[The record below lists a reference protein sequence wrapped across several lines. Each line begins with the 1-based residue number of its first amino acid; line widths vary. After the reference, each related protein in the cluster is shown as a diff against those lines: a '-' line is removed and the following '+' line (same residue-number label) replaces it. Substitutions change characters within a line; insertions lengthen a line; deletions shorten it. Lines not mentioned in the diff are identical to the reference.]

1 MEQKASPHVTI
12 KMVKN
17 KEVEGGN
24 DDGFMFDISATNP
37 EMLLMLGAYV
47 SQIERLTGLDF
58 NEIVYFLKADHK
70 MKTMTH
76 SVDFSNEIRKAV
88 DPDGKT

>member
-1 MEQKASPHVTI
+1 MADVKPHVNI
-12 KMVKN
+12 QMVKN
-17 KEVEGGN
+17 NEVEGGS
-24 DDGFMFDISATNP
+24 DVGFMIDISATNP

>member
-1 MEQKASPHVTI
+1 MADVKPHVNI
-12 KMVKN
+12 QMVKN
-17 KEVEGGN
+17 NEVEGGS
-24 DDGFMFDISATNP
+24 DVGFMIDISATNP

-88 DPDGKT
+88 DPDVKT

>member
-1 MEQKASPHVTI
+1 MADVKPHVNI
-12 KMVKN
+12 QMVKN
-17 KEVEGGN
+17 NEVEDGK
-24 DDGFMFDISATNP
+24 DVGFMFDIQATNP

-58 NEIVYFLKADHK
+58 NEIIYFLKSDHK

-76 SVDFSNEIRKAV
+76 LVDFSNEIRKAV
-88 DPDGKT
+88 DSDGKT

>member
-1 MEQKASPHVTI
+1 MADVKPHVNI
-12 KMVKN
+12 QMVKN
-17 KEVEGGN
+17 KDVQDGK
-24 DDGFMFDISATNP
+24 DVGFMIDISATNP

-88 DPDGKT
+88 DQDGKT

>member
-1 MEQKASPHVTI
+1 MADVKPHVNI
-12 KMVKN
+12 QMVKN
-17 KEVEGGN
+17 NEVQDGK
-24 DDGFMFDISATNP
+24 DVGFMIDISATNP

>member
-1 MEQKASPHVTI
+1 MADVKPHVNI
-12 KMVKN
+12 QMVKN
-17 KEVEGGN
+17 NEVEGGS
-24 DDGFMFDISATNP
+24 DVGFMIDLSATNP

-58 NEIVYFLKADHK
+58 NEIIYFLKADHK

>member
-1 MEQKASPHVTI
+1 MADVKPHVNI
-12 KMVKN
+12 QMVKN
-17 KEVEGGN
+17 NEVEGGS
-24 DDGFMFDISATNP
+24 DVGFMIDISATNP

-58 NEIVYFLKADHK
+58 NEIIYFIKADHK

-88 DPDGKT
+88 DPDVKA

>member
-1 MEQKASPHVTI
+1 MADVKPHI
-12 KMVKN
+12 NIQMVKSFEAEDG
-17 KEVEGGN
+17 KDV
-24 DDGFMFDISATNP
+24 GFMFDIQATNP

-58 NEIVYFLKADHK
+58 NEIIYFLKSDHK

-88 DPDGKT
+88 DPDGKV

>member
-1 MEQKASPHVTI
+1 MADVKPHVNI
-12 KMVKN
+12 QMVKN
-17 KEVEGGN
+17 NEVEGGS
-24 DDGFMFDISATNP
+24 DVGFMIDISATNP

-58 NEIVYFLKADHK
+58 NEIIYFLKADHK

-76 SVDFSNEIRKAV
+76 TADFSNEIRKAV

>member
-1 MEQKASPHVTI
+1 MADVKPHVNI
-12 KMVKN
+12 QMVKN
-17 KEVEGGN
+17 NEVEGGN
-24 DDGFMFDISATNP
+24 DVGFMIDISATNP

>member
-1 MEQKASPHVTI
+1 MADVKPHVNI
-12 KMVKN
+12 QMVKN
-17 KEVEGGN
+17 NEVEGGN
-24 DDGFMFDISATNP
+24 YVGFMIDISATNP

-58 NEIVYFLKADHK
+58 NEIIYFLKADHK

-76 SVDFSNEIRKAV
+76 TVDFSNEIRKAV

>member
-1 MEQKASPHVTI
+1 MEQKVSPHVTI

-24 DDGFMFDISATNP
+24 DVGFMIDISATNP

-70 MKTMTH
+70 MNTMTH

>member
-1 MEQKASPHVTI
+1 MADVKPHVNI
-12 KMVKN
+12 QMVKN
-17 KEVEGGN
+17 NEVQDGK
-24 DDGFMFDISATNP
+24 DVGFMIDISATNP

-58 NEIVYFLKADHK
+58 NEIIYFIKADHK

-88 DPDGKT
+88 DPDGKA

>member
-1 MEQKASPHVTI
+1 MADVKPHVNI
-12 KMVKN
+12 QMVKN
-17 KEVEGGN
+17 NEVEGGN
-24 DDGFMFDISATNP
+24 DVSFMIDISATNP

>member
-1 MEQKASPHVTI
+1 MADVKPHVNI
-12 KMVKN
+12 QMVKN
-17 KEVEGGN
+17 NEVEGGS
-24 DDGFMFDISATNP
+24 DVGFMIDISATNP

-88 DPDGKT
+88 DPDDKT

>member
-1 MEQKASPHVTI
+1 MEQKVLPHVTI
-12 KMVKN
+12 KTVKSFDAEDG
-17 KEVEGGN
+17 KDV
-24 DDGFMFDISATNP
+24 GFMVDIQATNP

-47 SQIERLTGLDF
+47 SQVERLTGLDF

-70 MKTMTH
+70 MKTLTH
-76 SVDFSNEIRKAV
+76 SVDFSDEIRKAV

>member
-1 MEQKASPHVTI
+1 MEQKVSPHVTI

-24 DDGFMFDISATNP
+24 DVGFMIDISATNP

-58 NEIVYFLKADHK
+58 NEIIYFLKSDHK

>member
-1 MEQKASPHVTI
+1 MADVKPHVNI
-12 KMVKN
+12 QMVKN
-17 KEVEGGN
+17 NEVEGGN
-24 DDGFMFDISATNP
+24 DVGFMIDISATNP

-58 NEIVYFLKADHK
+58 NEIVYFLKSDHK

>member
-1 MEQKASPHVTI
+1 MEQKVSPHVTI
-12 KMVKN
+12 KMVKSLD
-17 KEVEGGN
+17 VEDGK
-24 DDGFMFDISATNP
+24 DVGFMFDIQATNP

-58 NEIVYFLKADHK
+58 NEIIYFIKSDHK

-76 SVDFSNEIRKAV
+76 TVDFSNEIRKAV

>member
-1 MEQKASPHVTI
+1 MEQKVSPHITI

-24 DDGFMFDISATNP
+24 DVGFMIDISATNP

-47 SQIERLTGLDF
+47 SQVERLTGLDF
-58 NEIVYFLKADHK
+58 NEIIYFIKADHK
-70 MKTMTH
+70 MKTMTN